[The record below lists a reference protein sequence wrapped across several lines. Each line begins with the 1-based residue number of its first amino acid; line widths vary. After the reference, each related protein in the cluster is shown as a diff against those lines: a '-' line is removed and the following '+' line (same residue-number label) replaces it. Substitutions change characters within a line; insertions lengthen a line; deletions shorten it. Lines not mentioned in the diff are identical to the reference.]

1 MAGNSAKKKSKT
13 NGALF
18 LRSAFSAEEEV
29 LALQIELSSSSI
41 THSGVAGAINERHFI
56 DFLRRYLPK
65 RYEVDTAIVI
75 DSDGRSSDQIDV
87 VIFDNQYT
95 PTLLDQKSHRFVPAE
110 AVYAVIEVKPTINKA
125 YIEYASDK
133 AKSVRSLHRT
143 SVPIK
148 HAGGEYPAKPLFQII
163 AGIVAP
169 STSYKSGFSSLAF
182 RRALSTQSK
191 VGLLNCGLALN
202 SCAFD
207 VYSGSLVERAES
219 NCLIYFVFR
228 LLRQLQDLGTVPA
241 VDWDRYAAVLSASRA

>member
-95 PTLLDQKSHRFVPAE
+95 PNTARPEEPQ
-110 AVYAVIEVKPTINKA
+110 
-125 YIEYASDK
+125 
-133 AKSVRSLHRT
+133 VRS
-143 SVPIK
+143 
-148 HAGGEYPAKPLFQII
+148 
-163 AGIVAP
+163 
-169 STSYKSGFSSLAF
+169 
-182 RRALSTQSK
+182 RRGRL
-191 VGLLNCGLALN
+191 
-202 SCAFD
+202 
-207 VYSGSLVERAES
+207 RS
-219 NCLIYFVFR
+219 NR
-228 LLRQLQDLGTVPA
+228 GQTND
-241 VDWDRYAAVLSASRA
+241 